1 MKALTAS
8 GDGTMS
14 LEMIGEPWCGAA
26 SACGGV
32 FSLSSTLE
40 TYRDG
45 GDGV

>member
-1 MKALTAS
+1 
-8 GDGTMS
+8 MS
-14 LEMIGEPWCGAA
+14 LEMIGEQWCGAA